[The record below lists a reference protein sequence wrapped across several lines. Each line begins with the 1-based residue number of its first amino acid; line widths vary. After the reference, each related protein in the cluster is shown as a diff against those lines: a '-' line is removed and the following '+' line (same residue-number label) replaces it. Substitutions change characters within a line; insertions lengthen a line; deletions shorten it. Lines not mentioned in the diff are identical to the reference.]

1 MKKPLAAAVLAIDLL
16 VAQTVGAQG
25 DGSTRN
31 APFLNGKND
40 QIVRS
45 AFVPSRWLPQGEV
58 LLLRRGDAVVMQTV
72 LFSSYL
78 DRVVAEI
85 RRKEQALWPPG
96 RQGHADSER
105 YLDALAAAR
114 EGIRRDAGQDRPG
127 RQRQKL
133 LIEFILS
140 GRAAL
145 LALFEPDIE
154 EKDGHY
160 RVTAKRPI
168 SVLDLSPVYV
178 RGNIYEIAWDALRM
192 SREES
197 EALLEPMLP

>member
-1 MKKPLAAAVLAIDLL
+1 MKTPLAAAVLAIDLL
-16 VAQTVGAQG
+16 VAQTLGAQG
-25 DGSTRN
+25 DASARN
-31 APFLNGKND
+31 APFLDGKND
-40 QIVRS
+40 RIVRS
-45 AFVPSRWLPQGEV
+45 AFVPSRPLPQGEV

-72 LFSSYL
+72 LFSRYL

-85 RRKEQALWPPG
+85 RRKEQAHWPPG

-105 YLDALAAAR
+105 YLDALASAR
-114 EGIRRDAGQDRPG
+114 DGIRRDAGQDRPG

-140 GRAAL
+140 RRAAL

-168 SVLDLSPVYV
+168 TVLELSPLYV

-192 SREES
+192 RREES